1 MELRFEWD
9 ERKNALNQKK
19 HGVSFEEAA
28 VVFRDPKR
36 IEMFD
41 IKHSIFE
48 DRLVTVGFGAATLL
62 LVIFTEQNG
71 SIRIIT
77 ARKAKKKNKEVYL
90 NGYDKVYINR

>member
-28 VVFRDPKR
+28 VVFKDPKR
-36 IEMFD
+36 VEMFD
-41 IKHSIFE
+41 VKHSIFE
-48 DRLVTVGFGAATLL
+48 DQLITIGLGDSILL
-62 LVIFTEQNG
+62 KVFFTERNN

-77 ARKAKKKNKEVYL
+77 ARKAKKKDKEEYYYG
-90 NGYDKVYINR
+90 N